1 MKNKED
7 LFYSTAVLAD
17 DYSRDDE
24 DIIEIM
30 DLCHAGDR
38 RYRHASPYDDAY
50 DDYDDFSDVANLFC
64 SQWKEY

>member
-7 LFYSTAVLAD
+7 LFYSTAIAD

-38 RYRHASPYDDAY
+38 RYRPASHYDDAY
-50 DDYDDFSDVANLFC
+50 DDYNDFSAVADLFC
-64 SQWKEY
+64 RQWKEY

>member
-7 LFYSTAVLAD
+7 LFYSTATAIAD
-17 DYSRDDE
+17 NYSRE

-50 DDYDDFSDVANLFC
+50 DDYNDFSDVADFFC